1 MFQSESTSALPI
13 NTNSIDN
20 LNLLTRTLFL
30 QQVNVLPGNL
40 LTCTL
45 FLRQLN
51 ILPNQVHNYVL
62 ERLRLDSEHFFNPAG
77 IGPELETCKG
87 TVVGQQTLLD
97 GLREVLCRVDFGVF
111 PLEQKVLVNDFLL
124 TM

>member
-1 MFQSESTSALPI
+1 LFQSESTSALPI

-62 ERLRLDSEHFFNPAG
+62 ERLRLDS
-77 IGPELETCKG
+77 GPELETCKG

-124 TM
+124 IM